1 MKEEKLNHMPHSEG
15 RYTDPLDFALAAR
28 PVVKAPSGTSQKVL
42 ARLAILEQQKQSVI
56 TAATTQVKY
65 APPAVLPLP
74 EPEEEEPELS
84 PSNPRLGFF
93 IFAFGWVSLLLSVAF
108 LAWFFVISPLI
119 QNSTD
124 NLLLNWLVTLAGGIN
139 NFFAVAGPFLPGV
152 FSLIAGLGI
161 MLAIFRIQQRDML
174 FE

>member
-1 MKEEKLNHMPHSEG
+1 
-15 RYTDPLDFALAAR
+15 
-28 PVVKAPSGTSQKVL
+28 
-42 ARLAILEQQKQSVI
+42 
-56 TAATTQVKY
+56 
-65 APPAVLPLP
+65 
-74 EPEEEEPELS
+74 
-84 PSNPRLGFF
+84 
-93 IFAFGWVSLLLSVAF
+93 VAF